1 MFEQKKT
8 GRIAKNTVLLY
19 LRMMIVMFINLFAVR
34 VVFNALGEEDY
45 GIYNV
50 IAGVITMLSGVSTV
64 LASATQRFYSYSMG
78 DEKAGSL
85 KEIFSSS
92 VNIYLFFSVGVLVVG
107 ETLGLWFVNAKL
119 VIPDERLLA
128 ANLIYQFS
136 ILSFVCSMM
145 QSPFFS
151 AVIAHEDMGI
161 FALAS
166 LGECLLK
173 FGSAWLIT
181 VVAMDRL
188 ETYGFLILLV
198 HAVSFLFYCVIGR
211 RRYAECHYQRVRDK
225 HLYKDILSYSG
236 WNLFGSLAAV
246 GMNQVNTILVNVFFG
261 PLANAAR
268 AIALQINGAL
278 SSFSGS
284 FIMAIRPPMIKAYA
298 EHNYGYL
305 NKLFTFSNKFVYYCL
320 VIVALPLLFEMEM
333 ILNLW
338 LKTASSQTILF
349 SQLIVVYAL
358 ILALNNPISIIMQA
372 MGKVKEYYVPV
383 ESVTLLCPVIT
394 WVLYKIGLPA
404 ESTFWAMIGTVLL
417 SHFIRIWCLKRYYCG
432 FSLKEYLFS
441 FLMPAVLVTVLACTV
456 LFLLKSNMTYGVVR
470 LIVMTITSFVV
481 VFAFAF
487 GVGLNKDEKYYL
499 KTLLRRKHT

>member
-1 MFEQKKT
+1 MGSQHKT
-8 GRIAKNTVLLY
+8 GLIAKNTILLY

-34 VVFNALGEEDY
+34 VVLNALGEEDY

-50 IAGVITMLSGVSTV
+50 IAGVITMLSGVTTV

-78 DEKAGSL
+78 DERAGAL

-92 VNIYLFFSVGVLVVG
+92 VNIYLIFSLGVLILG
-107 ETLGLWFVNAKL
+107 ETVGLWFVNTKL
-119 VIPDERLLA
+119 VIPEERLFA

-136 ILSFVCSMM
+136 ILSFICSMM

-173 FGSAWLIT
+173 FGSAWLLTII
-181 VVAMDRL
+181 AFDRL
-188 ETYGFLILLV
+188 ETYGFLIFFV
-198 HAVSFLFYCVIGR
+198 HILSLLFYFFVGR
-211 RRYAECHYQRVRDK
+211 SRYPECHYQRVKDK
-225 HLYKDILSYSG
+225 HLYKDILSFSG
-236 WNLFGSLAAV
+236 WNLFGSMSAV

-261 PLANAAR
+261 PIANAAR

-298 EHNYGYL
+298 ERNYNYL
-305 NKLFTFSNKFVYYCL
+305 NKLFTLGNKFIYYCL
-320 VIVALPLLFEMEM
+320 VFVALPLLFEMDM
-333 ILNLW
+333 VLNLW
-338 LKTASSQTILF
+338 LKTASVQAVLF
-349 SQLIVVYAL
+349 SQLIVVYVL
-358 ILALNNPISIIMQA
+358 ILSLNNPISIIMQA

-394 WVLYKIGLPA
+394 WVLFKIGLPA
-404 ESTFWAMIGTVLL
+404 ESTFWAMIGTVTV
-417 SHFIRIWCLKRYYCG
+417 SHIIRIGCLKKYYSG
-432 FSLKEYLFS
+432 FSLREYFFS
-441 FLMPAVLVTVLACTV
+441 FVIPAGLITILTCITMY
-456 LFLLKSNMTYGVVR
+456 LIKTNMSLGVFR
-470 LIVMTITSFVV
+470 LIVMLLASFFMVF
-481 VFAFAF
+481 VFAVVA
-487 GVGLNKDEKYYL
+487 GLNKEEKYYL
-499 KTLLRRKHT
+499 RSLVRRKQS